1 MSFGFSVGDF
11 IAVGNTFIKIY
22 AALKDSTG
30 SAAEFQ
36 SLKLIR
42 GSLGTALAEVQAR
55 MQSATPYPFPKS
67 LVNAASVL
75 LDKCSQHLDRFD
87 VITRDCAVSLA
98 PGGSTNKGRD
108 TLRKIQWGKTKDE
121 TEELFRRFM
130 EQMGMIQ
137 TLLAL
142 HNT

>member
-11 IAVGNTFIKIY
+11 IAVGHTFIKIY
-22 AALKDSTG
+22 TALKDSTG

-42 GSLGTALAEVQAR
+42 GSLGTALAEVR
-55 MQSATPYPFPKS
+55 GRIRSPTPYPIPKS
-67 LVNAASVL
+67 LVNAATVL
-75 LDKCSQHLDRFD
+75 LDKCSQHLERFD
-87 VITRDCAVSLA
+87 EITRDYAVSLA
-98 PGGSTNKGRD
+98 PGGSTNKGKD
-108 TLRKIQWGKTKDE
+108 ALRKIQWGKTKDE

-130 EQMGMIQ
+130 EQMGMIR
-137 TLLAL
+137 TLLAV

>member
-11 IAVGNTFIKIY
+11 VAAGHAVINIY

-42 GSLGTALAEVQAR
+42 GSLGTAVAEVQTI

-67 LVNAASVL
+67 LANAVTV
-75 LDKCSQHLDRFD
+75 HLDDCSRFLKRFD
-87 VITRDCAVSLA
+87 EITQKYALSLA
-98 PGGSTNKGRD
+98 PGGSTNRGKD
-108 TLRKIQWGKTKDE
+108 ALRKIQWGKTKGE
-121 TEELFRRFM
+121 TEEIFRRFM
-130 EQMGMIQ
+130 EQIGMIQ
-137 TLLAL
+137 MLFAA
-142 HNT
+142 HNS

>member
-11 IAVGNTFIKIY
+11 ITVGNAFFTLY

-30 SAAEFQ
+30 SAADFQ
-36 SLKLIR
+36 SLMLIR

-55 MQSATPYPFPKS
+55 MQSATPIPLPQS
-67 LVNAASVL
+67 LVNAVTV
-75 LDKCSQHLDRFD
+75 HLDHCSRLLKRFD
-87 VITRDCAVSLA
+87 EITQKYAVSLA

-108 TLRKIQWGKTKDE
+108 ALRKIQWGRTKDE

>member
-11 IAVGNTFIKIY
+11 IAAGHTLFTLY

-30 SAAEFQ
+30 SAADFQ

-42 GSLGTALAEVQAR
+42 GSLGAALAKVQAR
-55 MQSATPYPFPKS
+55 MQTPFPFPES
-67 LVNAASVL
+67 LVNAITV
-75 LDKCSQHLDRFD
+75 HLDHCSRLLKRYD
-87 VITRDCAVSLA
+87 EITQKYAISLA
-98 PGGSTNKGRD
+98 PGGSTNKGID
-108 TLRKIQWGKTKDE
+108 VLRKLQWRKTKDE
-121 TEELFRRFM
+121 TQELFRRFM